1 NFTLS
6 ILPSSTFTLYSR
18 HCFGLQAIDDGWE
31 SARYLLDTKR
41 LTVTFMFKTPLMY
54 DTYLSDPSNL
64 YVLLGSLISCVTSPF
79 LKLLPCMPCL
89 WNANTL
95 SGKQTEGRKMI

>member
-1 NFTLS
+1 MIN
-6 ILPSSTFTLYSR
+6 
-18 HCFGLQAIDDGWE
+18 
-31 SARYLLDTKR
+31 
-41 LTVTFMFKTPLMY
+41 
-54 DTYLSDPSNL
+54 TYLSEPSNL

-95 SGKQTEGRKMI
+95 SGKQTESRKMIVNTTALVIVKITYNENVTSSIETY